1 MTEPKLAGF
10 SVIAGAFSNLQQ
22 ANVRII
28 LAVGVIALK
37 LHGSLFSTLKKKTG
51 TSRTRRVDS

>member
-37 LHGSLFSTLKKKTG
+37 LHGSLFSTLKKKAG